1 MRKWITSATVGLA
14 ALIILTGCATVKSPV
29 TGIWWTDV
37 KGPEGATSNSGSS
50 KIGTGRVTSYLGVV
64 ALGDASINTAA
75 RNAGITKIQHVD
87 YESKSIL
94 GIIGWYTVTVY
105 GE

>member
-1 MRKWITSATVGLA
+1 MTLTVVGLT
-14 ALIILTGCATVKSPV
+14 ALVFSTGCATVKTPAAGWV
-29 TGIWWTDV
+29 YTHV
-37 KGPEGATSNSGSS
+37 MAPEGVTSNSGSS
-50 KIGTGRVTSYLGVV
+50 KVGTGMVTSYLGWV

-94 GIIGWYTVTVY
+94 GIVGWYTVTVY

>member
-1 MRKWITSATVGLA
+1 MRKWMTSAVVGLS
-14 ALIILTGCATVKSPV
+14 ALAFLTGCQVVKSPAMGWV
-29 TGIWWTDV
+29 YLNV
-37 KGPEGATSNSGSS
+37 KAPEGATSNSGAS
-50 KIGTGRVTSYLGVV
+50 KIGTGVVTTYLGLV

-94 GIIGWYTVTVY
+94 GIVGWYTVTVY